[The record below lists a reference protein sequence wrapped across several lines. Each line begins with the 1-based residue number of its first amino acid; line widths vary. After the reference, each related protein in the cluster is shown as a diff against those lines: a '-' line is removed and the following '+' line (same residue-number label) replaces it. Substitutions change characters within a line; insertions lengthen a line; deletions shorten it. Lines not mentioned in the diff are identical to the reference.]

1 MKKKL
6 FILSLITI
14 LSINIEAG
22 ILGGGGSSGLGKILK
37 IVTKISEQQ
46 HLMQLEQ
53 AQQSLQFANQ
63 IANQIEQ
70 IQNQMKSFQ
79 KEI

>member
-22 ILGGGGSSGLGKILK
+22 ILGGGGSSGRHFELWREL
-37 IVTKISEQQ
+37 V
-46 HLMQLEQ
+46 
-53 AQQSLQFANQ
+53 
-63 IANQIEQ
+63 
-70 IQNQMKSFQ
+70 
-79 KEI
+79 